1 MSKYTTEVRF
11 ICQSLANDID
21 VNDVEN
27 IIANSVDKIFDFNF
41 PIFDEQYRKILETKI
56 LKHYYTREIGE
67 ETVGLWKLRLN
78 TRLNEIMP
86 YYNKLYESELLEF
99 NPLYTKNVIK
109 NGNNKGAGNSTDT
122 NSHND
127 VTTRTDDTTSVS
139 NASNNTKNLYSDT
152 PQGSIRNIDVVENA
166 YLTNATVINNNENG
180 SIKNTGTVK
189 NDNSGTYKLD
199 KNFTDTNEY
208 AETIKGYDG
217 TSPSRLVS
225 EFREILINID
235 AMIIDELESLFFQL
249 W

>member
-27 IIANSVDKIFDFNF
+27 IIANSIDKIFDFNF

-99 NPLYTKNVIK
+99 NPLYTKYVIK
-109 NGNNKGAGNSTDT
+109 NGNNKGVGNSTDT

-139 NASNNTKNLYSDT
+139 NTSNNTKNLYSDT
-152 PQGSIRNIDVVENA
+152 PQGSIKNIDVVENA

-189 NDNSGTYKLD
+189 NDNSGSYKLD

-208 AETIKGYDG
+208 AETIEGYDG

-235 AMIIDELESLFFQL
+235 VMIIDELEDLFINL